1 MAMTLTAG
9 LQAGLS
15 VGSALLNSSAARRS
29 AKNQRR
35 ELAQRQQE
43 IQQTAEL
50 SASEVLAAGRGAAA
64 PLQREAELLRDA
76 EKFRNPIV
84 EQALTESV
92 RRGAGEMVEER
103 ASVARNPTA
112 ARTAVA
118 RDLFNSR
125 ALTARESARVER
137 LTRLQGARAQLF
149 AQAGQFTTQAA
160 GQAANIRANASQT
173 LAALPFP
180 ETATGAGPAMMG
192 GILSA
197 FDSLSDEDRAGLETQ
212 LSDLLGL
219 GGGDEAL
226 DDLAEFN
233 IPDTQSTPA
242 WMRPGAFDDPNKGFG
257 SPHNFLR

>member
-1 MAMTLTAG
+1 MALLLAA
-9 LQAGLS
+9 QAGLA
-15 VGSALLNSSAARRS
+15 VGSALLSSSAARRA

-35 ELAQRQQE
+35 ELAQRQQDIE
-43 IQQTAEL
+43 QTAEL
-50 SASEVLAAGRGAAA
+50 GASEVLAAGRGAAA
-64 PLQREAELLRDA
+64 PLRREAEILRDA
-76 EKFRNPIV
+76 ESLRNPIV

-118 RDLFNSR
+118 RELFNSR

-137 LTRLQGARAQLF
+137 LTRIQGARAQLF

-180 ETATGAGPAMMG
+180 ETAMGAGPAIAG
-192 GILSA
+192 GLLSA
-197 FDSLSDEDRAGLETQ
+197 FDSLSDEDKAGLESS
-212 LSDLLGL
+212 LSDFLGL
-219 GGGDEAL
+219 GGGEEGAGL
-226 DDLAEFN
+226 VEFN

-257 SPHNFLR
+257 SPAF